1 MNFIEAVKLLQL
13 DKNIKLRR
21 RGKEITI
28 TLHPLGEHFMKDDSY
43 SIYLTTVDDIL
54 AEDWYVVKD
63 EKLHSFEEALKAL
76 KEGKT
81 IKRKFSTAVYEH
93 TVGANSI
100 YPYQAAKYDRSRWV
114 DISFTNDDILAN
126 DWIIID
132 KEETK

>member
-1 MNFIEAVKLLQL
+1 MNFIDAVKLLQL

-21 RGKEITI
+21 RSKEITI

-54 AEDWYVVKD
+54 ANDWYVVKY
-63 EKLHSFEEALKAL
+63 EKLHTFEQALKAL

-81 IKRKFSTAVYEH
+81 IKRKFSTDGYEH
-93 TVGANSI
+93 TVGTNSI
-100 YPYQAAKYDRSRWV
+100 YPYTAAKYDWNKWV

-126 DWIIID
+126 DWIILDNIG
-132 KEETK
+132 